1 MVLPL
6 HIFDAAKSGDR
17 DAVFAWLDNQDDS
30 GRVVGDARDVNEHC
44 EGGGSVL
51 FAAVSQI
58 DSAAKLAFVWELV
71 GRGADLGAIVQG
83 LDYQIG
89 VFEMAVSGASLGRS
103 RPELFREFMLQWL
116 AREPDLALPQVAEDR
131 PRLRIV
137 FGFVFQIFVRDQPSR
152 PVAEVV
158 FALVRAGANVGA
170 YDREDLEQNETL
182 CPALATDEHWLACKD
197 LILGVRAAGSWR
209 AYARL
214 PRKRV
219 LRLRSLMLRGRT
231 KDAADPIVAHV
242 LRLPNELCW
251 HVLKF
256 WRVESE
262 VTGEVI

>member
-1 MVLPL
+1 MVLPAQ
-6 HIFDAAKSGDR
+6 IFMAARNGDI
-17 DAVFAWLDNQDDS
+17 DLVEVYLDNPDYPGAWPKDI
-30 GRVVGDARDVNEHC
+30 NEHTDF
-44 EGGGSVL
+44 GGTILMG
-51 FAAVSQI
+51 AVSQI

-71 GRGADLGAIVQG
+71 NRGADLHSVVDPESRAICVF
-83 LDYQIG
+83 DMACSG
-89 VFEMAVSGASLGRS
+89 VCSGIS
-103 RPELFREFMLQWL
+103 RPELFRDFVLQWL
-116 AREPDLALPQVAEDR
+116 DREDFVLS
-131 PRLRIV
+131 V
-137 FGFVFQIFVRDQPSR
+137 FGPRVSAVCELFARGHSSR

-158 FALVRAGANVGA
+158 FALVRAGSPV
-170 YDREDLEQNETL
+170 YDRDALERYEARHPQFN
-182 CPALATDEHWLACKD
+182 LAQDEHWLACKT

-251 HVLKF
+251 HVLEF